1 MKQGTQNVIRP
12 AKANVDQMQV
22 FVNINQNWKDDKCR
36 CECKELTDKGVC
48 GKGFIWNFSNCER
61 ESDKS
66 CNVGEYLD
74 YENRKCR
81 QKNSMIN
88 QLENVQKMLEK

>member
-12 AKANVDQMQV
+12 VKANVDQMQV

>member
-1 MKQGTQNVIRP
+1 MKQGTQNVMRHVN
-12 AKANVDQMQV
+12 AKVDQIQV

-36 CECKELTDKGVC
+36 CECKELIDKGVC

>member
-1 MKQGTQNVIRP
+1 
-12 AKANVDQMQV
+12 MQV

-81 QKNSMIN
+81 QKNLMIN
-88 QLENVQKMLEK
+88 